1 MMTHFQV
8 PAWMWRQSVSMARN
22 KLWTRANLRKLSAQ
36 VRKKFKNHHW
46 KKIIQ
51 KIIQTRHFRLGQTVQ
66 HHAKIDQFQ
75 NVTDGAAMEALSM
88 KIVLH
93 LLQNVVSISFYVPI
107 LTFYYVMIITLSREL
122 HIRLYDLVIDWHIL
136 DCNIWF
142 GIRPH

>member
-1 MMTHFQV
+1 M
-8 PAWMWRQSVSMARN
+8 SMARN
-22 KLWTRANLRKLSAQ
+22 RSLTRANSKKLFAQ
-36 VRKKFKNHHW
+36 VKSFIRQIAIFTNFFIQRKRFL
-46 KKIIQ
+46 
-51 KIIQTRHFRLGQTVQ
+51 LGQIAL

-122 HIRLYDLVIDWHIL
+122 HIRLYDLVIDRHIL
-136 DCNIWF
+136 DCNI
-142 GIRPH
+142 